1 MLPRMFCT
9 QCGKEMGTGPCPTC
23 PPQPTTA
30 TITAPLSTPERNTT
44 PFLWGAGQIAAGCLL
59 AAPFALH
66 RSLFG
71 GINWAFSI
79 GQLIG
84 MLLAP
89 VLIAY
94 FARGRKGDWRGFGN
108 WFLASIV
115 IYVLITRAGNA
126 GRHETSEQQVA
137 RVMREA
143 LGAQKPSSLSDS
155 DEDTLRTIF
164 KDFFAT
170 AGKVQAG
177 YQDVHLEATYRP
189 DSFASDASMRAE
201 IEQLDKLLAVNQR
214 AGEMFT
220 TFPEFAEKRLA
231 EHGVDPERRTSYK
244 EVMRKSMTAS
254 GTSAFDFLAKE
265 KSWAESTKAL
275 YAMALTHQDVI
286 HVQDGKVRIADNG
299 VLTEFNELWKTSAD
313 AQQAM
318 EKARE
323 AKDKMVQTNSAKFGM
338 KPEEMREK
346 MKQ

>member
-9 QCGKEMGTGPCPTC
+9 ECGKEMGTGPCPTC
-23 PPQPTTA
+23 PPQPAA
-30 TITAPLSTPERNTT
+30 TITAPVSTPENKKT
-44 PFLWGAGQIAAGCLL
+44 PFLWGAGQIAAACLL
-59 AAPFALH
+59 VAPLALH

-71 GINWAFSI
+71 GINWAYST
-79 GQLIG
+79 GQFIG
-84 MLLAP
+84 MLLIP

-94 FARGRKGDWRGFGN
+94 FAAGRKGNWRAFGN
-108 WFLASIV
+108 WFLALALV
-115 IYVLITRAGNA
+115 FAGSSRLGQSA
-126 GRHETSEQQVA
+126 SRETSEQQIG
-137 RVMREA
+137 RIMREA
-143 LGAQKPSSLSDS
+143 LGAQKPNSLGDS

-170 AGKVQAG
+170 AGKVGAG
-177 YQDVHLEATYRP
+177 YQEVHLDATYKAE
-189 DSFASDASMRAE
+189 SFASDASMRAE

-220 TFPEFAEKRLA
+220 TFPEFAEQRLA
-231 EHGVDPERRTSYK
+231 ERGIDPERRTSYK
-244 EVMRKSMTAS
+244 EVMRRSMTTS

-286 HVQDGKVRIADNG
+286 HVQDGKVRIADHG
-299 VLTEFNELWKTSAD
+299 VLAEFNQLWKTSAE